1 MSAANPGTGRRRRRP
16 GSEVVTTSSK
26 HLSKPSGEIGETRGP
41 SASHREV
48 DGTGAHRVPSDE
60 EVGPIVALNRPGS
73 RYGRSNSQPVRP
85 RTPPSGTGINSYTP
99 SSPDVATVSP
109 RRQNALR
116 TTWRHSAGSDAFN
129 SFLDMEEETEE
140 SRSRPAS
147 ADQTKGRQ
155 YETASSDHGVT
166 FDDLVNRLVALPMS
180 KQDTRFVAIFLCL
193 YRKFSAPSRLLNT
206 LIARFD
212 HTERSSMPQLTRA
225 SEQLRLLQVIAQW
238 ASDYPGD
245 FAYPRTRKR
254 LLDFV
259 LAIEK
264 NYVYMFAAKEIMLHL
279 ENHVADD
286 DIGWPYRDGD
296 GDEQDESE
304 TFLHTSAR
312 NSPSAFITQ
321 TSFSEN
327 LIRSISSLDLTE
339 DPSESSSRHSGTLSH
354 SSSAGRSRTTLTQS
368 SSAIAA
374 LEDAQR
380 QALSL
385 ELTPKY
391 SLGKPQWRQFMEIPD
406 DEFAREL
413 TRIDWVM
420 FTSFRPRDLVR
431 HVSLSGQEKETT
443 TSLENVNRMIKEFN
457 HLAFFVA
464 SMILLRD
471 KPKHRARAMEKLM
484 NIALVSAA
492 SGYGRSQLLTGLSEA
507 SSTEQLQLFR
517 RCHRRTQRHPRSA
530 TDANERTDS
539 PRCTKGIHAT
549 CHPDGHAEESLRLSS
564 GLGEF
569 VRGTYPIPSLAST

>member
-1 MSAANPGTGRRRRRP
+1 
-16 GSEVVTTSSK
+16 
-26 HLSKPSGEIGETRGP
+26 
-41 SASHREV
+41 
-48 DGTGAHRVPSDE
+48 
-60 EVGPIVALNRPGS
+60 
-73 RYGRSNSQPVRP
+73 
-85 RTPPSGTGINSYTP
+85 
-99 SSPDVATVSP
+99 
-109 RRQNALR
+109 
-116 TTWRHSAGSDAFN
+116 
-129 SFLDMEEETEE
+129 MEEETEE